1 MAKKLNTGEEKLP
14 RFFEADEKVK
24 PVLTQILKECADT
37 FNHISVNDVKLL
49 FTGDKAKI
57 GKKPIKV
64 KFIKQPYNFVVKNSE
79 KVFVLI
85 NFEHWDSIIDSERVK
100 ILIEALLG
108 IMTDDEG
115 EFVKRDYDVQTYRE
129 LLKDPKEDYGRFKK
143 VLPAEVKTG
152 PNLVLT
158 SN

>member
-14 RFFEADEKVK
+14 KYFEADEKVK

-37 FNHISVNDVKLL
+37 FNHISGNDIKLL
-49 FTGDKAKI
+49 FTGEKLKL
-57 GKKPIKV
+57 GRKPIKI

-79 KVFVLI
+79 KAFVLI

-115 EFVKRDYDVQTYRE
+115 DFVKRDYDVQTYRE
-129 LLKDPKEDYGRFKK
+129 LLKDHKEDYSRFKK
-143 VLPAEVKTG
+143 VLPAEVKKA
-152 PNLVLT
+152 PDLELT